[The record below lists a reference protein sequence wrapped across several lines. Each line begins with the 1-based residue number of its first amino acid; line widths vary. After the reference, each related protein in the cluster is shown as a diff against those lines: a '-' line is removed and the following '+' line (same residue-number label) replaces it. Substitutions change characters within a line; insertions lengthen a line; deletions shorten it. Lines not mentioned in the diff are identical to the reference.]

1 MCLAKVSRMPW
12 VVLDLFGLR
21 SQTRLDM
28 VALVMPL
35 ATKAGSTGQPATC
48 KGCPLYG
55 VGKGFVLEPAPVWSK
70 IKMAIIG
77 EAPGINEV
85 LQGIPFVGKAGWWLL
100 RNILNPAGLS
110 REEVYLD
117 NTLRCL
123 PPKNKQGEAYPVG
136 TDKLQAE
143 MHCRQYDRQI
153 PSSVPIML
161 VGGKALGQK
170 LGLRGIADWHGH
182 VTLQAGQLVG
192 CTFHPSAVMRQ
203 PNLLPVAIRE
213 HYNLLTAHANPSILQ
228 HPKVWKGGLVDAP
241 GPMVFDLEWDIK
253 SKEISCVGVAY
264 NAQEAYSTYD
274 VEYGRQVLADR
285 LTRSELLIGHNV
297 IDADFPVLG
306 QHPTSYHPDC
316 VFDTKV
322 VAHLIHAHLANL
334 SLLGLRSLVS
344 YYRPTTGWKE
354 DKGDLLEYNGRD
366 CAYNYY
372 LYEQLK
378 ADLDTTNQWH
388 LVEKQQRLARLA
400 VLMRERG
407 VDIDLR
413 AVRGYHREWQGNKQL
428 LKDDF
433 PFNPNSPKQVIEFF
447 KGEGISL
454 RDTKGETIKRQAD
467 RHPLMEQL
475 DDYKELGVKPITTW
489 FSLSQSK
496 AHSTF
501 NVTGTAVA
509 RFSSSVPDFQNI
521 PPSLRRMIV
530 APEGMV
536 IVALDF
542 SQIENR
548 CVAWLAGDKQMLADF
563 ASGMD
568 FHRLS
573 ASRIYN
579 KRYGDVTDKERYE
592 GKKTI
597 HASNYGETAANLSGR
612 LYGTRAHSS
621 LRQAQHLQD
630 AYFSA
635 YPAVGTWQ
643 RTVSDGLE
651 RGDITLVNPHG
662 RVRYIYGQDAH
673 TRKKKGCH
681 YYGCSTAADIVNQRA
696 LDIWEAEGLVPILI
710 VHDELVYCLPVGTAT
725 ATIERLKDVMTQ
737 PVAEMDG
744 LVVPVKA
751 KVGVNYGELSVNFVS
766 SLFDL

>member
-1 MCLAKVSRMPW
+1 
-12 VVLDLFGLR
+12 
-21 SQTRLDM
+21 
-28 VALVMPL
+28 MPL
-35 ATKAGSTGQPATC
+35 ATKAGGTGQPATC
-48 KGCPLYG
+48 KGCPLYDI
-55 VGKGFVLEPAPVWSK
+55 GKGFVLEPAPVWSK

-77 EAPGINEV
+77 EAPGTNEV
-85 LQGIPFVGKAGWWLL
+85 LQGKPFVGKAGWWLL
-100 RNILNPAGLS
+100 RNILNPAGLK

-136 TDKLQAE
+136 VDKAQAE
-143 MHCRQYDRQI
+143 MHCRQYDRTI
-153 PSSVPIML
+153 PASVPIML
-161 VGGKALGQK
+161 VGGKALGQR
-170 LGLRGIADWHGH
+170 LGLKGISDWHGH
-182 VTLQAGQLVG
+182 VTFQGGQLVG

-213 HYNLLTAHANPSILQ
+213 HYNLLTAHANPSILK
-228 HPKVWKGGLVDAP
+228 HPKVRRGGLVDGP
-241 GPMVFDLEWDIK
+241 GPMVFDLEWDRK
-253 SKEISCVGVAY
+253 TKEISCVGVAY
-264 NAQEAYSTYD
+264 EAAEAYSTYD

-285 LTRSELLIGHNV
+285 LARSELLIGHNI

-306 QHPTSYHPDC
+306 KHPTSYHPDC

-354 DKGDLLEYNGRD
+354 AKDDLLEYNGRD
-366 CAYNYY
+366 CAYNFY

-378 ADLDTTNQWH
+378 ADLTATNQWH

-413 AVRGYHREWQGNKQL
+413 AVRRYHKEWKGNKQL

-447 KGEGISL
+447 KEEGISL
-454 RDTKGETIKRQAD
+454 RDTKEVTVKRQAD

-475 DDYKELGVKPITTW
+475 ADYKELGVKPITTW
-489 FSLSQSK
+489 FPLGKSK
-496 AHSTF
+496 VHPTF
-501 NVTGTAVA
+501 NVTGTDVA
-509 RFSSSVPDFQNI
+509 RFSSSEPNFQNI

-530 APEGMV
+530 ALEGMV
-536 IVALDF
+536 IVGLDF

-579 KRYGDVTDKERYE
+579 KRCDDVTNKERYE

-597 HASNYGETAANLSGR
+597 HASNYGELPANLAER
-612 LYGTRAHSS
+612 LFGNRKGDS
-621 LRQAQHLQD
+621 LRAAERLQS
-630 AYFSA
+630 AYFSV
-635 YPAVGTWQ
+635 YPAIREWQ
-643 RTVSDGLE
+643 TRVSDGLE
-651 RGDITLVNPHG
+651 QGSITLVNPFG

-681 YYGCSTAADIVNQRA
+681 YYGCSTAADIVNQRV
-696 LDIWEAEGLVPILI
+696 LDIWQEEALVPILI

-725 ATIERLKDVMTQ
+725 ATISRLKDIMTQ
-737 PVAEMDG
+737 PVKEMDG

-751 KVGVNYGELSVNFVS
+751 KVGANYG
-766 SLFDL
+766 DLRDSR

>member
-1 MCLAKVSRMPW
+1 
-12 VVLDLFGLR
+12 
-21 SQTRLDM
+21 M

-35 ATKAGSTGQPATC
+35 SKKASHKGQPVTC

-55 VGKGFVLEPAPVWSK
+55 VGKGFVLEPAPVWSS

-77 EAPGINEV
+77 EAPGTNEV
-85 LQGIPFVGKAGWWLL
+85 LQGKPFVGKAGWWLL

-110 REEVYLD
+110 RKEVYLD

-143 MHCRQYDRQI
+143 MHCRQYDRPI
-153 PSSVPIML
+153 PASVPVML

-170 LGLRGIADWHGH
+170 LGLRGISDWHGH
-182 VTLQAGQLVG
+182 VTLLDSGGLVS

-213 HYNLLTAHANPSILQ
+213 HYNLLTAHANPSILK
-228 HPKVWKGGLVDAP
+228 HPFVWKGNLSAYDS
-241 GPMVFDLEWDIK
+241 PMVFDLEWDRK
-253 SKEISCVGVAY
+253 TKKISCVGVAHESGI
-264 NAQEAYSTYD
+264 ASSTYD
-274 VEYGRQVLADR
+274 VAAGKRVLADR
-285 LTRSELLIGHNV
+285 LANSRLLIGHNI

-334 SLLGLRSLVS
+334 GLLGLRSLVS

-354 DKGDLLEYNGRD
+354 AKDDLLEYNGRD

-400 VLMRERG
+400 VLMREQG

-413 AVRGYHREWQGNKQL
+413 AVRRYHKEWKGNKQL

-447 KGEGISL
+447 KEEGITL
-454 RDTKGETIKRQAD
+454 RDTKEVTVKRQAD
-467 RHPLMEQL
+467 RHPLLEQL
-475 DDYKELGVKPITTW
+475 ADYKELGVKPITTW
-489 FSLSQSK
+489 FPLGQSK
-496 AHSTF
+496 VHPTF
-501 NVTGTAVA
+501 NVTGTDVA
-509 RFSSSVPDFQNI
+509 RFSSSEPNFQNI

-536 IVALDF
+536 IVGLDF

-579 KRYGDVTDKERYE
+579 KRCDDVTDKERYE

-597 HASNYGETAANLSGR
+597 HATNYGETGAHLAER
-612 LYGTRAHSS
+612 LYGNRKHTSVRDAEW
-621 LRQAQHLQD
+621 LQS

-635 YPAVGTWQ
+635 YPSIQGWQ
-643 RTVSDGLE
+643 ESVSNQLE
-651 RGDITLVNPHG
+651 RGDITLVNPFG
-662 RVRYIYGQDAH
+662 RVRYIYGQDTH
-673 TRKKKGCH
+673 NRKKKGCH
-681 YYGCSTAADIVNQRA
+681 YYGCSSAADIVNQRA

-725 ATIERLKDVMTQ
+725 ATIARLKDIMTQ
-737 PVAEMDG
+737 PVKEMGG

-751 KVGVNYGELSVNFVS
+751 KVGANYGNLQTP
-766 SLFDL
+766 

>member
-1 MCLAKVSRMPW
+1 
-12 VVLDLFGLR
+12 
-21 SQTRLDM
+21 M

-35 ATKAGSTGQPATC
+35 ARKAGNKGQPVTC

-55 VGKGFVLEPAPVWSK
+55 VGKGFVLEPAPVWSS

-77 EAPGINEV
+77 EAPGTNEV
-85 LQGIPFVGKAGWWLL
+85 LQGKPFVGKAGWWLL

-110 REEVYLD
+110 RKEVYLD

-153 PSSVPIML
+153 PPNVPTML

-170 LGLRGIADWHGH
+170 LGLKGISDWHGH
-182 VTLQAGQLVG
+182 VTLQAGQLVS

-213 HYNLLTAHANPSILQ
+213 HYNLLTAHANPSILK
-228 HPKVWKGGLVDAP
+228 HPTVVKGMLPDQP
-241 GPMVFDLEWDIK
+241 GPMVFDLEWEIK
-253 SKEISCVGVAY
+253 TKKITCIGAAHESTK
-264 NAQEAYSTYD
+264 AYSTYSVTD
-274 VEYGRQVLADR
+274 GRDLLANR
-285 LTRSELLIGHNV
+285 LSNSRLLIGHNI
-297 IDADFPVLG
+297 IDADFGILARYPSNYK
-306 QHPTSYHPDC
+306 PTT

-322 VAHLIHAHLANL
+322 VGHLVHAHLANL

-344 YYRPTTGWKE
+344 YYRPTTGWKG
-354 DKGDLLEYNGRD
+354 DKDDLLEYNGRD

-372 LYEQLK
+372 LYEQLC

-400 VLMRERG
+400 VLMREQG

-413 AVRGYHREWQGNKQL
+413 AVRRYHKEWQGNKQL

-447 KGEGISL
+447 AEEGITL
-454 RDTKGETIKRQAD
+454 RDTKEVTVKRQAD

-475 DDYKELGVKPITTW
+475 ADYKELGVKPITTW
-489 FSLSQSK
+489 FPLGKSK
-496 AHSTF
+496 VHPTF
-501 NVTGTAVA
+501 NVTGTDVA
-509 RFSSSVPDFQNI
+509 RFSSSEPNFQNI

-536 IVALDF
+536 IVGLDF

-579 KRYGDVTDKERYE
+579 KRYDDVTDKERYE

-597 HASNYGETAANLSGR
+597 HASNYGELPANLAER
-612 LYGTRAHSS
+612 LFGCRKQSELRRAAG
-621 LRQAQHLQD
+621 LQA
-630 AYFSA
+630 AYFNA
-635 YPAVGTWQ
+635 YPAIREWQ
-643 RTVSDGLE
+643 SQVSNLLE
-651 RGDITLVNPHG
+651 EGEITLINPFG
-662 RVRYIYGQDAH
+662 RVRYIYGQDTH
-673 TRKKKGCH
+673 SRKKKGCH
-681 YYGCSTAADIVNQRA
+681 YYGCSSAADIVNQRA

-725 ATIERLKDVMTQ
+725 ATIERLKDIMTQ
-737 PVAEMDG
+737 PVKEMGG

-751 KVGVNYGELSVNFVS
+751 KVGVNYGNLQTP
-766 SLFDL
+766 

>member
-1 MCLAKVSRMPW
+1 
-12 VVLDLFGLR
+12 
-21 SQTRLDM
+21 M

-35 ATKAGSTGQPATC
+35 ATKAGGTGQPATC

-55 VGKGFVLEPAPVWSK
+55 VGKGFVLETAPVWSK

-85 LQGIPFVGKAGWWLL
+85 LQGKPFVGKAGWWLL

-110 REEVYLD
+110 RKEVYLD

-136 TDKLQAE
+136 VDKAQAE
-143 MHCRQYDRQI
+143 MHCRQYDKVI
-153 PSSVPIML
+153 PASVPIML
-161 VGGKALGQK
+161 VGGKALGQR
-170 LGLRGIADWHGH
+170 LGLKGISDWHGH
-182 VTLQAGQLVG
+182 VTLQAGQLVS

-213 HYNLLTAHANPSILQ
+213 HYNLLTAHANPSILK
-228 HPKVWKGGLVDAP
+228 HPTVVKGMLPDQP
-241 GPMVFDLEWDIK
+241 RPMVFDLEWDRK
-253 SKEISCVGVAY
+253 TKEITCIGVAY
-264 NAQEAYSTYD
+264 EAGKAYSTYD
-274 VEYGRQVLADR
+274 VADGKALLVKRLVSDGR
-285 LTRSELLIGHNV
+285 LLIGHN
-297 IDADFPVLG
+297 IISADFPVLG
-306 QHPTSYHPDC
+306 RWPSNCHHTTL
-316 VFDTKV
+316 FDTKV
-322 VAHLIHAHLANL
+322 VGHLIHAHLANL

-354 DKGDLLEYNGRD
+354 EKDDLLEYNGRD

-413 AVRGYHREWQGNKQL
+413 AVRRYHREWQGNKQL

-447 KGEGISL
+447 KDEGITL
-454 RDTKGETIKRQAD
+454 RDTKEVTIKKQAD

-475 DDYKELGVKPITTW
+475 ADYKELGVKPITTW
-489 FSLSQSK
+489 FPLGQSK
-496 AHSTF
+496 VHPTF
-501 NVTGTAVA
+501 NVTGTDVA
-509 RFSSSVPDFQNI
+509 RFSSSEPNFQNI

-536 IVALDF
+536 IVGLDF

-579 KRYGDVTDKERYE
+579 KRYNDVTEKERYE

-597 HASNYGETAANLSGR
+597 HASNYGEMAASLAER
-612 LYGTRAHSS
+612 LFGNRKRQSLERAVY
-621 LRQAQHLQD
+621 LQS

-635 YPAVGTWQ
+635 YPAVQAWQ
-643 RTVSDGLE
+643 SQVSESLE
-651 RGDITLVNPHG
+651 RGDISLVNPFG

-725 ATIERLKDVMTQ
+725 ATIERLKDIMMQ
-737 PVAEMDG
+737 PVKEMGG

-751 KVGVNYGELSVNFVS
+751 KVGADYGNLRIPE
-766 SLFDL
+766 

>member
-1 MCLAKVSRMPW
+1 
-12 VVLDLFGLR
+12 
-21 SQTRLDM
+21 M

-35 ATKAGSTGQPATC
+35 ARKTGGKGQPDTC

-55 VGKGFVLEPAPVWSK
+55 VGKGFVLEPAPVWSNT
-70 IKMAIIG
+70 KMAIIG
-77 EAPGINEV
+77 EAPGTNEV
-85 LQGIPFVGKAGWWLL
+85 LQGKPFVGKAGWWLL

-110 REEVYLD
+110 RKEVYLD

-143 MHCRQYDRQI
+143 MHCRQYDATI
-153 PSSVPIML
+153 PASVPIML
-161 VGGKALGQK
+161 VGGKALAQT
-170 LGLRGIADWHGH
+170 LGLRGISDWHGH
-182 VTLQAGQLVG
+182 VTLQAGQLVS

-213 HYNLLTAHANPSILQ
+213 HYNLLTAHANPCILK
-228 HPKVWKGGLVDAP
+228 HPPVVKGLLPDQP

-253 SKEISCVGVAY
+253 SKEITCIGVAY
-264 NAQEAYSTYD
+264 EADKAYSTYD
-274 VEYGRQVLADR
+274 VADGKRLLAAR
-285 LTRSELLIGHNV
+285 LDKSELLIGHNI
-297 IDADFPVLG
+297 IDADFNVMG
-306 QHPTSYHPDC
+306 HHPSDYSPTC

-334 SLLGLRSLVS
+334 GLLGLRSLVS

-372 LYEQLK
+372 LYEQLC
-378 ADLDTTNQWH
+378 ADLDTTNQGH

-407 VDIDLR
+407 VDVDLR
-413 AVRGYHREWQGNKQL
+413 AVRAYHKEWQGNKQL

-433 PFNPNSPKQVIEFF
+433 PFNPNSPKQVIAFF
-447 KGEGISL
+447 KEEGITL
-454 RDTKGETIKRQAD
+454 RDTKEVTVKRQAD

-475 DDYKELGVKPITTW
+475 ADYKELGVKPITTW
-489 FSLSQSK
+489 FPLGQSK
-496 AHSTF
+496 VHPTF
-501 NVTGTAVA
+501 NVTGTDVA
-509 RFSSSVPDFQNI
+509 RFSSSEPNFQNI

-536 IVALDF
+536 IVGLDF

-579 KRYGDVTDKERYE
+579 KRYDDVTDKERYE

-597 HASNYGETAANLSGR
+597 HASNYGELHANLAERIFGNR
-612 LYGTRAHSS
+612 KKEALARAES
-621 LRQAQHLQD
+621 LQS

-635 YPAVGTWQ
+635 YPAIKEWQ
-643 RTVSDGLE
+643 TTISRGFE
-651 RGDITLVNPHG
+651 RGDIQLTNPFG

-673 TRKKKGCH
+673 SRKKKGCH
-681 YYGCSTAADIVNQRA
+681 YYGCSSAADIVNQRA

-710 VHDELVYCLPVGTAT
+710 VHDELVYCLPIGTAT
-725 ATIERLKDVMTQ
+725 ATIERLKDIMTQ
-737 PVAEMDG
+737 PVKEMGG

-751 KVGVNYGELSVNFVS
+751 KVGVNYGNLRT
-766 SLFDL
+766 